1 MSDKYLNDT
10 GLSHFWSKI
19 KAWVNSKIATDT
31 DYGFVK
37 LNPSQSIGVD
47 SDGKL
52 TVGGRLGQFPDGG
65 IYYAADREPIAVGAN
80 FFLVTDAMGYDA
92 AGNRG
97 FAVVS
102 GVGFKVKGN
111 HPAGS
116 TEYHFANTY
125 ANRIQAMSVKYM
137 SLDEATS
144 KVQPIVK
151 VLSCTVGG
159 VALTPSSA
167 NDDPNNDIII
177 TVEQSANPNN
187 AVNNAN
193 MRTFGNIGQGCY
205 ASAYIGSGVGA
216 AAGGANFILGQG
228 VYSTSGNMNVIFGQ
242 YHWNKGNG
250 NSVLGRWHIS
260 TKNRW
265 LLAGTGH
272 DNTNGMAEAGAAV
285 GAYSDITSN
294 TLFAVGNGTSATA
307 RKNAF
312 EVVDGGIVIPSST
325 SGSTKK
331 FKITVDDSGNITA
344 TEVV

>member
-1 MSDKYLNDT
+1 MNDKYLNKT
-10 GLSHFWSKI
+10 GLTYYDNLI
-19 KAWVNSKIATDT
+19 KSYILSSILGIA
-31 DYGFVK
+31 
-37 LNPSQSIGVD
+37 NPNESVD
-47 SDGKL
+47 FNANGQL

-65 IYYAADREPIAVGAN
+65 IYYAADREPRAVGAN
-80 FFLVTDAMGYDA
+80 FFLVTDAKGYEA
-92 AGNRG
+92 LGNRG

-144 KVQPIVK
+144 KVEPIVK
-151 VLSCTVGG
+151 VTSCTVGG

-167 NDDPNNDIII
+167 ADDSNNDIII
-177 TVEQSANPNN
+177 TVEQSANPNS

-205 ASAYIGSGVGA
+205 ASTFIGSGVGA
-216 AAGGANFILGQG
+216 ATGGANFILGQG

-260 TKNRW
+260 AKNRW

-272 DNTNGMAEAGAAV
+272 DNSNGMSEAGAAV
-285 GAYSDITSN
+285 GAYSDITAN

-331 FKITVDDSGNITA
+331 FKITVDDTGTISA